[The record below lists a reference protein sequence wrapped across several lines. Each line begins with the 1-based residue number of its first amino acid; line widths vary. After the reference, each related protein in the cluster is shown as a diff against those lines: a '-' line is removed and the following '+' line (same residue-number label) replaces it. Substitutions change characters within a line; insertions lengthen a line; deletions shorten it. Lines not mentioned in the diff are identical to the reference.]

1 MDASLNITTDF
12 THTIQKL
19 EKEDENIKCI
29 YINHILLS
37 QTNINCYRGPKMGF
51 NRRFVSR
58 VGSDEAIGPG
68 IINEQITTRSRYI
81 NKYIKK

>member
-12 THTIQKL
+12 TQAIQKL
-19 EKEDENIKCI
+19 EKGEENMKYI
-29 YINHILLS
+29 YIWKILYFR
-37 QTNINCYRGPKMGF
+37 NCYRGPKMGF

-68 IINEQITTRSRYI
+68 IN
-81 NKYIKK
+81 